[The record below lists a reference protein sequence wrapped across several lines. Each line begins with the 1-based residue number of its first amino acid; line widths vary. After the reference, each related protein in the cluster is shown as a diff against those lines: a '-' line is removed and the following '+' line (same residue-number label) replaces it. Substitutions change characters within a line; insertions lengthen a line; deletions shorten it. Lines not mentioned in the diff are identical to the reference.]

1 MMASVVTLKLISY
14 IHFNSNIIRIVDLMR
29 VDPHN
34 PKVLEIDEFIKGE
47 IKNNMDNIVD
57 IVTIQRLA
65 YFILAPTLCY
75 QLEYPR
81 NTYIRKGWLA
91 KRIAQYLLSTLVMN
105 IVVVQYVLPELATI
119 REYYVQPDFKI
130 SEFAYL

>member
-1 MMASVVTLKLISY
+1 
-14 IHFNSNIIRIVDLMR
+14 
-29 VDPHN
+29 
-34 PKVLEIDEFIKGE
+34 
-47 IKNNMDNIVD
+47 MDNIVD

-65 YFILAPTLCY
+65 YFI
-75 QLEYPR
+75 
-81 NTYIRKGWLA
+81 
-91 KRIAQYLLSTLVMN
+91 LSTLVMN